1 MAIER
6 PSGGYATRGRRLPAA
21 LGGGLL
27 APESLFLTL
36 FIRVIGLLAIAATA
50 AYLSWRVLYTI
61 NLDSAWIAI
70 PFFLLE
76 VYAGFSLVL
85 FAYST
90 WDIQS
95 LRPVRRVHT
104 TAARVAVLIP
114 TYNEEEAVLLPTIA
128 AAKALKPEHETWV
141 LDDGDRPEVRRLAES
156 LGARYLTRR
165 DRQHA
170 KAGNINHALS
180 IIDADFVAVL
190 DADHVARPNFLIN
203 TLGYFEDT
211 EVALVQTPQD
221 FYNLSSFEHEG
232 TSPEGNE
239 ASQPYHEETLFYRI
253 LQPGKNRWGAAFW
266 CGTNAVLR
274 VEALRAIGGV
284 ATGTVTEDIH
294 TTLRLHRRG
303 WKTVYHNEVLARGL
317 AARNAAEYQ
326 AQRYRWGVGAMQLLK
341 QENPL
346 FVPGL
351 SLPQRAAYA
360 ATLLGWFESWRS
372 LGYLLIP
379 IAVLFTGANPVVAD
393 LRLFAPIFVG
403 TFLLQ
408 QAALRVMSRGHHRT
422 VLAIVFDLVRMTPSI
437 LATLTL
443 VRGGTPKFNVT
454 PKGRAEERRLHSPP
468 LVLIVVLALSAAA
481 SVWYALTTAG
491 LTPLD
496 YEVRGAAQG
505 ASVWLIVNSVLV
517 GIAMLRVRAER
528 FGSER
533 RAGVRFQGRWPASVD
548 GVPCLTED
556 LSLTGAL
563 ISVGPDSSSGHGVG
577 EPRLITIHVQD
588 SAFRFQ
594 AVERSRY
601 SDDGRTLAGMEF
613 LGGQQ
618 QELARLATAL
628 FSGGVEGSVSPA
640 WTFQGDTSQAL
651 TDSLAP
657 AHN

>member
-1 MAIER
+1 MAIES
-6 PSGGYATRGRRLPAA
+6 PNGGYAERGRRLPAA

-27 APESLFLTL
+27 APESLRLTL

-61 NLDSAWIAI
+61 NLDAAWIAI

-85 FAYST
+85 FAFST

-95 LRPVRRVHT
+95 LRPARPVQT
-104 TAARVAVLIP
+104 TTARVAVLIP

-128 AAKALKPEHETWV
+128 AAMALKPEHETWV
-141 LDDGDRPEVRRLAES
+141 LDDGDRPEVRRLAER
-156 LGARYLTRR
+156 LGARYLTRP

-180 IIDADFVAVL
+180 IIDADLVAVL
-190 DADHVARPNFLIN
+190 DADHVSRPDFLIN
-203 TLGYFEDT
+203 TLGYFEDA
-211 EVALVQTPQD
+211 EVAVVQTPQD
-221 FYNLSSFEHEG
+221 FYNLNSFEHEG
-232 TSPEGNE
+232 TSTDGNE
-239 ASQPYHEETLFYRI
+239 VSQPYHEETLFYRI

-274 VEALRAIGGV
+274 VEALRSIGGV

-294 TTLRLHRRG
+294 TTVRLHRRG

-351 SLPQRAAYA
+351 RLLQRVAYA
-360 ATLLGWFESWRS
+360 STLLGWFENWRS

-393 LRLFAPIFVG
+393 LRLFAPIFVA

-408 QAALRVMSRGHHRT
+408 QGALRVMSRGHHRT

-443 VRGGTPKFNVT
+443 VRGGSPKFNVT
-454 PKGRAEERRLHSPP
+454 PKGRAEKRRLYGPP
-468 LVLIVVLALSAAA
+468 LILIVVLALSAAA
-481 SVWYALTTAG
+481 SVWYALTSAG

-505 ASVWLIVNSVLV
+505 ASVWVIVNSVLV

-533 RAGVRFQGRWPASVD
+533 RAGVRFQGRWPASLD
-548 GVPCLTED
+548 GVTCFTED
-556 LSLTGAL
+556 LSLTGAM
-563 ISVGPDSSSGHGVG
+563 ISVDPDSGSGHGMRG
-577 EPRLITIHVQD
+577 SRLLTLYIQD
-588 SAFRFQ
+588 SAFLFR

-601 SDDGRTLAGMEF
+601 SDDGRTLVGMEF

-618 QELARLATAL
+618 QELARLTSAL
-628 FSGGVEGSVSPA
+628 FSGGVEGGVSAA
-640 WTFQGDTSQAL
+640 WTFQGDSARPPA
-651 TDSLAP
+651 DSLEP
-657 AHN
+657 VHN

>member
-1 MAIER
+1 MAIKR
-6 PSGGYATRGRRLPAA
+6 PSGGYAKRGRRLPAA
-21 LGGGLL
+21 FDGGLL
-27 APESLFLTL
+27 APESILLTL
-36 FIRVIGLLAIAATA
+36 FIRVIGLLAIAATV
-50 AYLSWRVLYTI
+50 AYLLWRVLYTI

-76 VYAGFSLVL
+76 VSAGFSLVL

-95 LRPVRRVHT
+95 LRPVRRVQT
-104 TAARVAVLIP
+104 TAARIAVLIP

-156 LGARYLTRR
+156 LGARYLARR

-190 DADHVARPNFLIN
+190 DADHVSRPNFLIN

-232 TSPEGNE
+232 TSPGGNE
-239 ASQPYHEETLFYRI
+239 DSQPYHEETLFYRI

-346 FVPGL
+346 FVSGL

-360 ATLLGWFESWRS
+360 STLLGWFESWRS
-372 LGYLLIP
+372 LAYLLIP

-393 LRLFAPIFVG
+393 LRLFALIFVG

-408 QAALRVMSRGHHRT
+408 QSALRVMSRGHHRT

-443 VRGGTPKFNVT
+443 VRGGNPQFNVT
-454 PKGRAEERRLHSPP
+454 PKGRAEKRRLHSPP
-468 LVLIVVLALSAAA
+468 LVLIVILALSAAA

-505 ASVWLIVNSVLV
+505 ASAWVIVNSVLV

-533 RAGVRFQGRWPASVD
+533 RASVRFQGRWPASVD

-556 LSLTGAL
+556 VSLTGAL
-563 ISVGPDSSSGHGVG
+563 ISVGPASISGHGVR

-588 SAFRFQ
+588 STFRFQ

-601 SDDGRTLAGMEF
+601 SVDGRTLAGMEF
-613 LGGQQ
+613 LDGQQ
-618 QELARLATAL
+618 QELARLALAL
-628 FSGGVEGSVSPA
+628 FSGGVEGSVSAA
-640 WTFQGDTSQAL
+640 WTFQGNARQARA
-651 TDSLAP
+651 DSLAP